1 MRYRLFISILL
12 VSLGIHHSHAQQN
25 DASTICPLFMAGEV
39 EIGRVDLIDTYLSPW
54 SYGGWNAGINIE
66 LMKAFKGNDKHW
78 LWQQLIGGNYGQS
91 RMNSTGAGLAASGG
105 GRYSFAIM
113 HHSRTAIKGL
123 HLYYGGNIG
132 ISADAIYN
140 YHGGNNPAT
149 VKADCSLA
157 LTGMIVY
164 NVSWGRQPF
173 TIRYQPTLPVIGL
186 FSQPEYAQ
194 SYYEVWLGNY
204 DNFIHC
210 GTWGNRFD
218 MDNRLTID
226 IHFSNWALRLGY
238 HNRISTT
245 YTNNNRYQIVTNNF
259 TIGFAGDI
267 ISLGRDNH
275 RPVIRAL
282 YDMP

>member
-1 MRYRLFISILL
+1 MVL
-12 VSLGIHHSHAQQN
+12 LGIPCSYAQSSS
-25 DASTICPLFMAGEV
+25 DTPISPLYMSGEV
-39 EIGRVDLIDTYLSPW
+39 EIGRGDLIDTYLSPW
-54 SYGGWNAGINIE
+54 SYGGWNIGINVE
-66 LMKAFKGNDKHW
+66 LMKALNGCNGNW
-78 LWQQLIGGNYGQS
+78 LWQQRLGGNYGRS
-91 RMNSTGAGLAASGG
+91 RMNISGASLVASGG
-105 GRYSFAIM
+105 ANYSFAIM
-113 HHSRTAIKGL
+113 HHSPTPIRGL

-149 VKADCSLA
+149 VRVDCSLA

-164 NVSWGRQPF
+164 NVSWGRQLF
-173 TIRYQPTLPVIGL
+173 TIRYQPTLPVIGV

-204 DNFIHC
+204 NNFIHC

-218 MDNRLTID
+218 MDNRLSID

-245 YTNNNRYQIVTNNF
+245 YTHNNRYQIVTNNF

-267 ISLGRDNH
+267 ISIGRGDN

-282 YDMP
+282 YNMP